1 MMNYERFSKF
11 TVLLTTVAE
20 NFMNLLYNRIVWD
33 IIYALHSSGKKSLFG
48 VWKNEPFYMSPDFD
62 EPLEDFSE
70 YM

>member
-1 MMNYERFSKF
+1 
-11 TVLLTTVAE
+11 
-20 NFMNLLYNRIVWD
+20 MNLLYNRIVWD
-33 IIYALHSSGKKSLFG
+33 IIYALHSSEKKSLFD

>member
-1 MMNYERFSKF
+1 MNYERFSKF

-20 NFMNLLYNRIVWD
+20 NFMNLLYNGIVWD
-33 IIYALHSSGKKSLFG
+33 IIYALHSSEKKSLFG

-70 YM
+70 YMY